1 MVKLLSH
8 KILDKR
14 AKPILLVFGGILLVG
29 GLIGF
34 MVGIMTCLAMC
45 GSNAPIG
52 MVRTIIP
59 VHLRVIRWDQ
69 VLEHIELC
77 GVVPGTSIGSPCVA
91 PNACSAFPI
100 TRTAV

>member
-34 MVGIMTCLAMC
+34 MVGIICLAMC
-45 GSNAPIG
+45 GNGAPIG
-52 MVRTIIP
+52 MVRTITP
-59 VHLRVIRWDQ
+59 VYQGVIRWDQ
-69 VLEHIELC
+69 VLENIELC
-77 GVVPGTSIGSPCVA
+77 GVVPGTLMGTSCPA
-91 PNACSAFPI
+91 PIAYSAFPI
-100 TRTAV
+100 TRIPV